1 VTSGPGHRAAAGVR
15 RSNRVLRAAVLCCAL
30 AAGCSREPPASPA
43 SPAFA
48 DPAVATSGKL
58 AVVGDLQ
65 ETLWVERL
73 LRRERDEAAP
83 ARLIADLAR
92 EKPGLL
98 VLLGD
103 LVAVGSS
110 QSDWRRLD
118 ALLAP
123 VRAAGIPGLAV
134 LGNHEYWGRTDAALR
149 HAAARFPQLG
159 RGRWYARMHGPL
171 ALVFLDSNRSALGE
185 EAWAGQGRFLSD
197 TLRALDG
204 DARVK
209 GIVVFDHHPPFTN
222 STTTPDEEA
231 AESFVGPFRGARK
244 AIAFVSGH
252 AHAYERFVEGGRT
265 FVVSGGGGGPR
276 VQLLE
281 GERRRHLDLAPGG
294 SPRPFHYLLL
304 EPGPSGVEVAVR
316 GFPGGDA
323 KVAVVDRFRLPYAN

>member
-1 VTSGPGHRAAAGVR
+1 VTSGPGRRPPAEVRRSGRALRAAAL
-15 RSNRVLRAAVLCCAL
+15 SCAL
-30 AAGCSREPPASPA
+30 AASCSPEPPP
-43 SPAFA
+43 PPPFA
-48 DPAVATSGKL
+48 DAAVATSGKI

-65 ETLWVERL
+65 ETLWIERV
-73 LRRERDEAAP
+73 LRRERNESAS

-118 ALLAP
+118 TLLAP
-123 VRAAGIPGLAV
+123 VRAAGIPALAV
-134 LGNHEYWGRTDAALR
+134 LGNHEYWGHAEAGLP

-159 RGRWYARMHGPL
+159 RNRWYARIHGPL
-171 ALVFLDSNRSALGE
+171 ALIFLDSNRPELSD
-185 EAWAGQGRFLSD
+185 EAWAGQNRFLSD

-222 STTTPDEEA
+222 STTTSDEEA
-231 AESFVGPFRGARK
+231 AQAFVGPFRASRK
-244 AIAFVSGH
+244 ALAFVSGH

-281 GERRRHLDLAPGG
+281 GARRRHVDLAAGG

-304 EPGPSGVEVAVR
+304 EPGPAGVEVLVR

-323 KVAVVDRFRLPYAN
+323 QVAVVDRFRLPYAN

>member
-1 VTSGPGHRAAAGVR
+1 VAARRSGRALRAAAL
-15 RSNRVLRAAVLCCAL
+15 SCAL
-30 AAGCSREPPASPA
+30 AASCRPEPPP
-43 SPAFA
+43 PPPFA
-48 DPAVATSGKL
+48 DAAIPTSGKL

-65 ETLWVERL
+65 ETLWIERV
-73 LRRERDEAAP
+73 LRRERNESAS

-134 LGNHEYWGRTDAALR
+134 LGNHEYWGDTDAALR
-149 HAAARFPQLG
+149 QAAARFPQLG
-159 RGRWYARMHGPL
+159 RGRWYARIHGPL
-171 ALVFLDSNRSALGE
+171 ALIFLDSNRPELGE

-204 DARVK
+204 DNRVK

-222 STTTPDEEA
+222 STTTSDEEA
-231 AESFVGPFRGARK
+231 AQAFVGPFRGARK
-244 AIAFVSGH
+244 ALAFVSGH

-276 VQLLE
+276 VRLLE
-281 GERRRHLDLAPGG
+281 GAQRRHVDLAAGG

-304 EPGPSGVEVAVR
+304 EPGPAGVEVSVR